1 MLNKKGIKVA
11 LDDFGTGYAS
21 FSYLKKF
28 NLDILKIDKIFI
40 DNSSSVDFKIV
51 NSIKNIAHIL
61 SMETVVEGV
70 ETEQQ
75 FNALSSVGCDLFQGY
90 YFSRPLPSNEIMDYL
105 NKFNKKNKH
114 D

>member
-1 MLNKKGIKVA
+1 
-11 LDDFGTGYAS
+11 
-21 FSYLKKF
+21 
-28 NLDILKIDKIFI
+28 
-40 DNSSSVDFKIV
+40 
-51 NSIKNIAHIL
+51 
-61 SMETVVEGV
+61 METVVEGV

>member
-1 MLNKKGIKVA
+1 MTPQEAIK
-11 LDDFGTGYAS
+11 Y
-21 FSYLKKF
+21 
-28 NLDILKIDKIFI
+28 LKIDKIFI
-40 DNSSSVDFKIV
+40 DNSSSVYFKIV

>member
-1 MLNKKGIKVA
+1 MEP
-11 LDDFGTGYAS
+11 
-21 FSYLKKF
+21 
-28 NLDILKIDKIFI
+28 ILKIDKIFI